1 MGAVWGSLLEVP
13 PFNEE
18 NVVGSTECLSR
29 EYSQI
34 QGSPGPWIHHRSST
48 CVHEGIP
55 TFPAWSHP
63 PEPLRALHKQGICHQ
78 FQKINL
84 ECQTLARTLDQHH
97 CLELG
102 CCGNFP
108 GFWVFSGKQ
117 RELSRSSDSQAMTAH

>member
-1 MGAVWGSLLEVP
+1 M
-13 PFNEE
+13 
-18 NVVGSTECLSR
+18 GSTECLSR

-63 PEPLRALHKQGICHQ
+63 LKPLRALHKQGICHQ
-78 FQKINL
+78 FQRINL
-84 ECQTLARTLDQHH
+84 ECQTLAGTLDQHH

-108 GFWVFSGKQ
+108 GFWVFFRKTERALQEFRFPSRDSPLEPTNSGLQ
-117 RELSRSSDSQAMTAH
+117 GHCILLM